1 MIYNQAK
8 LGWIFQPQ
16 AETVVVREITK
27 YILLTRDYLK
37 CVYNQRQT
45 PYRLTFKRFEGWER
59 VFWICLNLV

>member
-37 CVYNQRQT
+37 CVCNQRQT
-45 PYRLTFKRFEGWER
+45 LYRLTYKGLKDGKEFSGF
-59 VFWICLNLV
+59 V